1 MDEQL
6 PVFDR
11 LVLSLDATERQ
22 LILRQIAETSE
33 LQQTE
38 QIQNQPPTDILT
50 GVTQSP
56 QEKLQEEPFW
66 IRLWFAFRAFFSQSS
81 SYQLYAA
88 HLVVLLGRRL
98 AKNWNVYI
106 DVGQR
111 RFTSGLADR
120 LAELRKTQSFFSGLL
135 SAYENEKGAFY
146 IVLASLMMHDT
157 AQTVASCAN
166 PFSVS
171 YLEPVKPEMRAS
183 LLRKLESAL
192 SAIPDQDRARMYQAA
207 QSIEWMK
214 TFCDLP
220 LDRVLLRFGS
230 MPGDTRGCLA
240 ESVGAELQS
249 IVNVL
254 SGSKR
259 IPILLLEALYLF
271 SIQDRFDEKKTDIE
285 NECKVFVATASGYL
299 SGIRDFKNAVPLA
312 DLARFAVQD
321 VSWSPVPESGGEDW
335 FLFYKTAWKKKFDE
349 QWASWS
355 KLHRSAML
363 EKRITAFLDGD
374 RMPDLV
380 NAPWKNMWIPLVL
393 RREVSFRFI
402 KGIFK
407 KIYPQVLM
415 KPLKILLIEGDFYRR
430 ENLIEYTDAFSNL
443 EHMAQTVD
451 LFEARLSAKGDL
463 GEVFVLLQKEK
474 VATVRGK
481 TRLENLM
488 LTTNSET
495 DMIIGKAISSFRS
508 IDAILGGILSVV
520 RGGPYE
526 TLVNLASIQGRA
538 NDKYRKDL
546 TVVRQRIQEAC
557 QILEEAEVIE
567 REAF

>member
-1 MDEQL
+1 
-6 PVFDR
+6 
-11 LVLSLDATERQ
+11 
-22 LILRQIAETSE
+22 
-33 LQQTE
+33 
-38 QIQNQPPTDILT
+38 
-50 GVTQSP
+50 
-56 QEKLQEEPFW
+56 
-66 IRLWFAFRAFFSQSS
+66 
-81 SYQLYAA
+81 
-88 HLVVLLGRRL
+88 
-98 AKNWNVYI
+98 
-106 DVGQR
+106 
-111 RFTSGLADR
+111 
-120 LAELRKTQSFFSGLL
+120 
-135 SAYENEKGAFY
+135 
-146 IVLASLMMHDT
+146 
-157 AQTVASCAN
+157 
-166 PFSVS
+166 
-171 YLEPVKPEMRAS
+171 
-183 LLRKLESAL
+183 
-192 SAIPDQDRARMYQAA
+192 
-207 QSIEWMK
+207 
-214 TFCDLP
+214 
-220 LDRVLLRFGS
+220 
-230 MPGDTRGCLA
+230 
-240 ESVGAELQS
+240 
-249 IVNVL
+249 
-254 SGSKR
+254 
-259 IPILLLEALYLF
+259 
-271 SIQDRFDEKKTDIE
+271 
-285 NECKVFVATASGYL
+285 
-299 SGIRDFKNAVPLA
+299 
-312 DLARFAVQD
+312 
-321 VSWSPVPESGGEDW
+321 
-335 FLFYKTAWKKKFDE
+335 
-349 QWASWS
+349 
-355 KLHRSAML
+355 
-363 EKRITAFLDGD
+363 
-374 RMPDLV
+374 MPDLV

-393 RREVSFRFI
+393 RREVSFRFV

-546 TVVRQRIQEAC
+546 AVVRQRIQEAC